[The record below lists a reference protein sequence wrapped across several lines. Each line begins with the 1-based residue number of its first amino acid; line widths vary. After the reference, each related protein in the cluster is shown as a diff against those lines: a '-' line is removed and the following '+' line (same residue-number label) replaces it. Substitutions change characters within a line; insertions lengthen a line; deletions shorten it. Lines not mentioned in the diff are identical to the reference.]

1 MKITLNKINGCLVP
15 YSQEDKDKIDNFKD
29 GAVYEIDIK
38 NSDIRTIKQNASIHL
53 YCKLI
58 AEHLNKQGFVIQD
71 VIKLNTKWDMVKVKE
86 MLFKP
91 VVMSLYTKDS
101 TTKLNRNEFELIID
115 TLVLALGKKGID
127 YIPEFPSRELWDI
140 K

>member
-1 MKITLNKINGCLVP
+1 MKITLKKINGCLVP

-29 GAVYEIDIK
+29 GAVYEVDIK
-38 NSDIRTIKQNASIHL
+38 NADIRSIKQNSSIHL

-58 AEHLNKQGFVIQD
+58 AEHLNKQGFVIHD

-115 TLVLALGKKGID
+115 TLVLALGRKGID
-127 YIPEFPSRELWDI
+127 YIPEFPSRELWED